1 MFTFTR
7 TLNNKLEIY
16 DKRMEIK
23 WKLLKTQKWNGNQKK
38 IKKKEIRINEKKY
51 IENKNNKNKWK
62 RVQTL

>member
-23 WKLLKTQKWNGNQKK
+23 WKLLKTQKWNGNQEK